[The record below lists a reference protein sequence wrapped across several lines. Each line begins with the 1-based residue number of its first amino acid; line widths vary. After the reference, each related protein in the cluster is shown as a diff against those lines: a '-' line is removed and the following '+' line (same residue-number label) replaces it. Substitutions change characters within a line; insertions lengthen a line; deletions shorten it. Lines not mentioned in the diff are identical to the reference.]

1 MTGLNFTAR
10 PYGIVYQIRHKTTGK
25 SYVGQTV
32 GTISERWRRHV
43 KTDCC
48 RLLHRAIKKHGEDSF
63 EIFQIDT
70 AFSKEE
76 LDQLEDHHIR
86 RLNTLSRSHGY
97 NLREGGSWGKHS
109 EESRAIMSEKVQKA
123 LLRPEYR
130 QALSRG
136 QKGRPHSPE
145 HNAKVAASLTGK
157 KLSEPRK
164 KKMSEITKSR
174 WEDPA
179 ERAKMRLSSIEARS
193 SQSFVER
200 VAATTKDQWND
211 PEKRAHLL
219 AAQAAGK
226 AAFWADPEKRAARIA
241 KRAATIASKR
251 AA

>member
-1 MTGLNFTAR
+1 MTGLDFTAR

-32 GTISERWRRHV
+32 STISERWRQHV
-43 KTDCC
+43 KTDFC
-48 RLLHRAIKKHGEDSF
+48 RLLHHAIKKYGEDSF

-76 LDQLEDHHIR
+76 LDQLEDRHIK
-86 RLNTLSRSHGY
+86 RLNTLSRAHGY
-97 NLREGGSWGKHS
+97 NLRGGGSWGKHS
-109 EESRAIMSEKVQKA
+109 EESKALMSEKVREA
-123 LLRPEYR
+123 LQRPEYR

-145 HNAKVAASLTGK
+145 HNAKVAAALTGK

-179 ERAKMRLSSIEARS
+179 EREKMRINSIEARS
-193 SQSFVER
+193 TQSFVEQ
-200 VAATTKDQWND
+200 VAATTKEQWSD
-211 PEKRAHLL
+211 PEKRARLL

-226 AAFWADPEKRAARIA
+226 AAFWADPVKRADRIA